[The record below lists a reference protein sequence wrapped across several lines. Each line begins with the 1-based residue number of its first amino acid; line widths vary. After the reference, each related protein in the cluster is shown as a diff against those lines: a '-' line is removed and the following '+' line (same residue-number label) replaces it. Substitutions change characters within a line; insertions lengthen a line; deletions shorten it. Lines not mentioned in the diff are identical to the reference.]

1 MSVSLEVDLKAGC
14 GLGVGVQVRT
24 VEGSMEMQ
32 VPAGTQPGDQLVL
45 TKMGVPRLNKPTLR
59 GDHIFTVAVAIP
71 NKLRSGPEPRKP
83 WNLKP

>member
-1 MSVSLEVDLKAGC
+1 
-14 GLGVGVQVRT
+14 
-24 VEGSMEMQ
+24 MEMQ

-71 NKLRSGPEPRKP
+71 NKLRSGPGATPHAKP
-83 WNLKP
+83 QTPNLENPETLKP